1 MSFAA
6 SLLSEGNIMDPEQH
20 PLYAWLVETRRDFHR
35 HPEVGHRE
43 FRTTA
48 KIKEIL
54 TGLGARLQELPGLMT
69 GAVGILEGLPGDKT
83 LALRA
88 DIDALPM
95 TELND
100 VPYKSAHDGVM
111 HSCGHDCHATVMLGV
126 AKQVVESGVLRTLQG
141 RLKFIF
147 QPAEETA
154 GGAEGM
160 IAAGALDSPRVD
172 RILALHVNNDLLAG
186 QVGLYRGISH
196 AHADTFELVIQGKGV
211 HGAFPNDGID
221 PIVAGA
227 HFVSA
232 LQSIVGRNV
241 DPREAAVITVG
252 QFSAGTAPNIIPDQA
267 RLTGTVRSF
276 KTEVRDHVI
285 QRMQE
290 MAESLRV
297 SFRVEVDYRFI
308 PGVPSVQ
315 NDAAVAAD
323 LYQAAVSVLGPEQV
337 SYLQPKMG
345 GEDFGLYT
353 QQVPGAFMRLGT
365 ANPLRGLVH
374 KGHSPRFD
382 VDERALPI
390 GVEVMTQAI
399 RVYLA

>member
-1 MSFAA
+1 MQ
-6 SLLSEGNIMDPEQH
+6 PEQH

-48 KIKEIL
+48 KIKEVL
-54 TGLGARLQELPGLMT
+54 TGLGVRLQDLPGLAT

-100 VPYKSAHDGVM
+100 VPYKSVHRGVM

-126 AKQVVESGVLRTLQG
+126 AKHVVESGLLQTLRG

-160 IAAGALDSPRVD
+160 LEAGALDNPRVD
-172 RILALHVNNDLLAG
+172 RILALHVNNELPAG
-186 QVGLYRGISH
+186 QVGLYRGVSH
-196 AHADTFELVIQGKGV
+196 AHTDTFELVIQGKGV
-211 HGAFPNDGID
+211 HGALPNDGIG

-227 HFVSA
+227 HFVST
-232 LQSIVGRNV
+232 LQSIVGRNL
-241 DPREAAVITVG
+241 DPRDAAVISVG

-267 RLTGTVRSF
+267 LLTGTVRTF
-276 KTEVRDHVI
+276 KTEVRALI
-285 QRMQE
+285 ITRMQE
-290 MAESLRV
+290 MAESLRP
-297 SFRVEVDYRFI
+297 SFGVGVDYRFI
-308 PGVPSVQ
+308 PGVPSVL
-315 NDAAVAAD
+315 NDEGVTAE
-323 LYQAAVSVLGPEQV
+323 LFQAAVTVLGAEHV
-337 SYLQPKMG
+337 AYLQPKMG
-345 GEDFGLYT
+345 GEDFGLFT
-353 QQVPGAFMRLGT
+353 QRVPGAFMRLGS
-365 ANPLRGLVH
+365 ANPARGLVH
-374 KGHSPRFD
+374 KGHSPHFD

-390 GVEVMTQAI
+390 GVEIMSEAARAFLV
-399 RVYLA
+399 

>member
-1 MSFAA
+1 
-6 SLLSEGNIMDPEQH
+6 MDPEQH

-48 KIKEIL
+48 RIKEIL
-54 TGLGARLQELPGLMT
+54 LGLGARLQELPGLAT
-69 GAVGILEGLPGDKT
+69 GAVGILDGLPGDKT

-126 AKQVVESGVLRTLQG
+126 AKRVVESGMLRTLRG

-160 IAAGALDSPRVD
+160 IEAGALDNPRVD
-172 RILALHVNNDLLAG
+172 RILALHVNNDLPAG

-196 AHADTFELVIQGKGV
+196 AHADTFELVIQGQGV
-211 HGAFPNDGID
+211 HGAFPNEGID

-232 LQSIVGRNV
+232 LQTIVGRNV
-241 DPREAAVITVG
+241 DPRDAAVITVG
-252 QFSAGTAPNIIPDQA
+252 QFSAGTAPNIIPDQG

-276 KTEVRDHVI
+276 KTDVRELII
-285 QRMQE
+285 QRLHE
-290 MAESLRV
+290 IAESLRA

-323 LYQAAVSVLGPEQV
+323 LHQAAVAVLGPEHV
-337 SYLQPKMG
+337 SYLHPKMG
-345 GEDFGLYT
+345 GEDFGLFT
-353 QQVPGAFMRLGT
+353 QQVPGAFMRLGS
-365 ANPLRGLVH
+365 ANPARGLVH

-382 VDERALPI
+382 VDERALSV
-390 GVEVMTQAI
+390 GVEVMTAAA
-399 RVYLA
+399 RAYLV

>member
-1 MSFAA
+1 MH
-6 SLLSEGNIMDPEQH
+6 PEQH
-20 PLYAWLVETRRDFHR
+20 PLYDWLVETRRDFHR

-48 KIKEIL
+48 KIKEVL
-54 TGLGARLQELPGLMT
+54 TGLGARLQELPGLAT

-100 VPYKSAHDGVM
+100 VPYKSAHEGVM

-126 AKQVVESGVLRTLQG
+126 AKHVVESGLLQTLRG

-154 GGAEGM
+154 GGAEGV
-160 IAAGALDSPRVD
+160 IEAGALDNPRVD
-172 RILALHVNNDLLAG
+172 RILALHVNNDLSAG
-186 QVGLYRGISH
+186 QVGLYRGVSH
-196 AHADTFELVIQGKGV
+196 AHTDSFELVIQGKGV
-211 HGAFPNDGID
+211 HGALPNEGID

-232 LQSIVGRNV
+232 LQSIVSRNV
-241 DPREAAVITVG
+241 DPRDAAVISVG

-267 RLTGTVRSF
+267 VLTGTVRTF
-276 KTEVRDHVI
+276 KADVREIIITRMREV
-285 QRMQE
+285 
-290 MAESLRV
+290 AESLRA
-297 SFRVEVDYRFI
+297 SFGVGVDYRFI
-308 PGVPSVQ
+308 PGVASVL
-315 NDAAVAAD
+315 NDAWVAAD
-323 LYQAAVSVLGPEQV
+323 LFQAAVTVLGAEHV
-337 SYLQPKMG
+337 AYLQPKMG
-345 GEDFGLYT
+345 GEDFGLFT
-353 QQVPGAFMRLGT
+353 QRVPGAFMRLGS
-365 ANPLRGLVH
+365 ADPARGLVH
-374 KGHSPRFD
+374 KGHSPHFD

-390 GVEVMTQAI
+390 GVEIMTAAA
-399 RVYLA
+399 RAYLR

>member
-1 MSFAA
+1 MK
-6 SLLSEGNIMDPEQH
+6 PEQH

-48 KIKEIL
+48 KIKEVL
-54 TGLGARLQELPGLMT
+54 TSLGARLQELPGLAT
-69 GAVGILEGLPGDKT
+69 GTVGILEGLPGDKT

-100 VPYKSAHDGVM
+100 IAYKSVHEGVM

-126 AKQVVESGVLRTLQG
+126 AKHVVESGLLQTLRG

-154 GGAEGM
+154 GGAEGV
-160 IAAGALDSPRVD
+160 IEAGALDNPKVD
-172 RILALHVNNDLLAG
+172 RILALHVNNDLSAG
-186 QVGLYRGISH
+186 QVGLYRGVSH
-196 AHADTFELVIQGKGV
+196 AHTDTFELVIQGKGV
-211 HGAFPNDGID
+211 HGALPNEGID

-232 LQSIVGRNV
+232 LQSIVSRNV
-241 DPREAAVITVG
+241 DPRDAAVISVG

-267 RLTGTVRSF
+267 LLTGTVRTF
-276 KTEVRDHVI
+276 KADVRELIITRMREV
-285 QRMQE
+285 
-290 MAESLRV
+290 AESLRA
-297 SFRVEVDYRFI
+297 SFGGGVDYRFI
-308 PGVPSVQ
+308 PGVASVL
-315 NDAAVAAD
+315 NDEGVAAD
-323 LYQAAVSVLGPEQV
+323 LFQAAVTVLGAEHV
-337 SYLQPKMG
+337 TYLQPKMG
-345 GEDFGLYT
+345 GEDFGLFT
-353 QQVPGAFMRLGT
+353 QRVPGAFMRLGS
-365 ANPLRGLVH
+365 ADPARGLVH
-374 KGHSPRFD
+374 KGHSPHFD

-390 GVEVMTQAI
+390 GVEVMTAAA
-399 RVYLA
+399 RAYLR